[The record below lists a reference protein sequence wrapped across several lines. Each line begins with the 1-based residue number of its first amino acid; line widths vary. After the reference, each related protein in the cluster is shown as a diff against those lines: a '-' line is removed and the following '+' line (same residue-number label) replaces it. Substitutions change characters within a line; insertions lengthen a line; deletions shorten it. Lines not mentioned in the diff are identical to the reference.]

1 MAQYGRTVY
10 WDERYTKDPEP
21 FDWYQRYAGV
31 RDLINQ
37 YVKRE
42 DVILMAGCGN
52 SRLTED
58 MFEDGYTT
66 ITNIDVSRVVI
77 DQQIDRYKDKPTL
90 QWQQMNITQ
99 LDFPDETFDCVV
111 AKATLDA
118 VLCGEGSTANVSKL
132 CSEVSRVLKPNG
144 CFFIGNFFFLL
155 FSFIFFDETVNLYL
169 FSIILIIVS
178 YGVPDNRLN
187 YLEKEDIFSW
197 QVTVHTIPKPT
208 VSAAAVPS
216 AEEANGVHYVY
227 ICSKGGVAEEG

>member
-1 MAQYGRTVY
+1 MAQYGKSSY

-21 FDWYQRYAGV
+21 FDWYQRYAGI

-42 DVILMAGCGN
+42 DVILMGGCGN

-77 DQQIDRYKDKPTL
+77 DQMIDRYKDKPTL
-90 QWQQMNITQ
+90 QWQQMNVTS
-99 LDFPDETFDCVV
+99 LEFPDETFDVV
-111 AKATLDA
+111 IAKATLDA
-118 VLCGEGSTANVSKL
+118 VLCGEGSTANVAKF
-132 CSEVSRVLKPNG
+132 CSEVSRVLKPTG
-144 CFFIGNFFFLL
+144 LFF
-155 FSFIFFDETVNLYL
+155 
-169 FSIILIIVS
+169 IVS

-187 YLEKEDIFSW
+187 YLEKEDIYSW
-197 QVTVHTIPKPT
+197 TVTVHTVPKPT

-216 AEEANGVHYVY
+216 AEDSNGVHYIY
-227 ICSKGGVAEEG
+227 ICSKGGTVEEG